1 MELRLLTATFKF
13 KDIHISFA
21 KMSTTSHRSPPSQA
35 KEQERSINLSKSHFL
50 EPSQGQVLQ
59 EMASNEYKDIEKSIH
74 EISEM
79 YKETMNVVRMQEL
92 LIDNIEGYIDETDEN
107 VSGGRKNLSELN
119 SKEQKNRQFIYK
131 VFGVLYFIVFVYIV
145 FLSWFLS
152 IY

>member
-1 MELRLLTATFKF
+1 
-13 KDIHISFA
+13 
-21 KMSTTSHRSPPSQA
+21 
-35 KEQERSINLSKSHFL
+35 
-50 EPSQGQVLQ
+50 
-59 EMASNEYKDIEKSIH
+59 MASSEYKEIEKSIH

-145 FLSWFLS
+145 FLS
-152 IY
+152 

>member
-1 MELRLLTATFKF
+1 
-13 KDIHISFA
+13 
-21 KMSTTSHRSPPSQA
+21 
-35 KEQERSINLSKSHFL
+35 
-50 EPSQGQVLQ
+50 
-59 EMASNEYKDIEKSIH
+59 MASNEYKDIEKSIH

-79 YKETMNVVRMQEL
+79 YEETMNVVRMQEL

-145 FLSWFLS
+145 FLS
-152 IY
+152 

>member
-1 MELRLLTATFKF
+1 
-13 KDIHISFA
+13 
-21 KMSTTSHRSPPSQA
+21 
-35 KEQERSINLSKSHFL
+35 
-50 EPSQGQVLQ
+50 
-59 EMASNEYKDIEKSIH
+59 
-74 EISEM
+74 M

-145 FLSWFLS
+145 FLS
-152 IY
+152 